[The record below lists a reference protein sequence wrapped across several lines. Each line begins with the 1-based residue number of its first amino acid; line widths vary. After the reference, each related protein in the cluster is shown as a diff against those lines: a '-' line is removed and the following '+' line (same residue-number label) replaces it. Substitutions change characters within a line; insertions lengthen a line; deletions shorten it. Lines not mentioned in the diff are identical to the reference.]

1 MITTTLNCATGTLAT
16 YVPNADAPWDKKRV
30 IHLFRRMG
38 FGATP
43 SEIEAVLEQD
53 PAALIDTIIDQAI
66 ALPPS
71 PAPAWA
77 EWTINDYTDF
87 PQQQQEQ
94 IIEQILSWIKNMM
107 NDGFR
112 EKMTL
117 FWHNHFVTKFE
128 VYNCPSWL
136 YNYYQ
141 VLQENALGNF
151 KDFTIT
157 MGQTPA
163 MLVFLNGV
171 QNTSL
176 EPNENYA
183 RELYELFTLGQDNG
197 YTQEDIVQTARA
209 LTGWN
214 GFTELCAPIGF
225 LAFTHD
231 FGVKT
236 IFGQT
241 GNWNYQDVHD
251 ILFTERAQQV
261 AVHICGKLYRAFVHP
276 ELDEVIVGQLAQI
289 FIDNNFDIVP
299 VLRQLFKSEHF
310 FDDYNIGTEVRSPLD
325 LFINFLKEGGFTYN
339 DEELTIAG
347 YLAAD
352 LGQTL
357 YNPPDV
363 AGWSG
368 NRAWIDSNT
377 LTGRWQGIDY
387 FIYTLYQFSP
397 SELVQFAKNLSDNSN
412 DPEEVTT
419 AIIDHFIPK
428 GLNQPEAYERATT
441 VFKWEVPQNYYDDGS
456 WNLDWE
462 TVPIQVAFLLQ
473 HVARL
478 PEFQLG

>member
-1 MITTTLNCATGTLAT
+1 MTTTTINCATGTLAP
-16 YVPNADAPWDKKRV
+16 YVPSGEAPWNRRRA

-43 SEIEAVLEQD
+43 AQID
-53 PAALIDTIIDQAI
+53 AALQQNPTDLIDSIIDTAM

-71 PAPAWA
+71 PAPEWSDWA
-77 EWTINDYTDF
+77 ISDYEDF

-94 IIEQILSWIKNMM
+94 IIEQILTWIKNMM
-107 NDGFR
+107 QDGFR

-136 YNYYQ
+136 YEYYRTLQ
-141 VLQENALGNF
+141 VHALGNF
-151 KDFTIT
+151 KDFTVAIGT
-157 MGQTPA
+157 TPA

-171 QNTSL
+171 QNTSI

-183 RELYELFTLGQDNG
+183 RELFELFTLGQDNG
-197 YTQEDIVQTARA
+197 YTQMDIVEAARA

-225 LAFTHD
+225 FPFTFD
-231 FGVKT
+231 NGQKT

-241 GNWNYQDVHD
+241 DNFGYTSLHNLLFDVRSNE
-251 ILFTERAQQV
+251 IAEY
-261 AVHICGKLYRAFVHP
+261 ICTKLYRHFIHP
-276 ELDEVIVGQLAQI
+276 DADATIVAGLAQT
-289 FIDNNFDIVP
+289 FLDNNFDIVP

-310 FDDYNIGTEVRSPLD
+310 FDTYNIGTIPRSPID
-325 LFINFLKEGGFTYN
+325 LLLNFLNEGGLSYN
-339 DEELTIAG
+339 DEGLTIAG

-357 YNPPDV
+357 FSPPDV
-363 AGWSG
+363 AGWPG

-377 LTGRWQGIDY
+377 LTGRWQSIDY
-387 FIYTLYQFSP
+387 FIFLVYTNAPAQ
-397 SELVQFAKNLSDNSN
+397 LVQLAKDLSGNSN
-412 DPEEVTT
+412 DPVEVAT
-419 AIIDHFIPK
+419 AIVDYFIPN
-428 GLNQPEAYERATT
+428 GLNLPDAYDRATT

-462 TVPIQVAFLLQ
+462 TVPIQMAFMLQ

-478 PEFQLG
+478 PEYQLG